1 MQYMKL
7 TFIFIFSPF
16 LVGCGEILDSKL
28 DKYFPLNPKN
38 EGQSIIFSSK
48 LPLNTLP
55 RVRVEFI
62 STKCTKMSLNAAY
75 TKINHRDKKSKTV
88 WDIENKG
95 NNTFESKIPLNGGG
109 WCDWKLNQIVIG
121 LIYNKDHFINKN
133 IELSESSNLFINI
146 ENESNNNKIK
156 SNASINYIERIYPV
170 YEKISEKY
178 ERVFFISPHRGEKHN
193 MSLPKNTNGYI
204 YYSPKLNESK
214 VTHVFIS
221 GENSFVRYPNGEI
234 NRNSD
239 YIDYQKIDNLTI
251 N

>member
-1 MQYMKL
+1 MKYMKL
-7 TFIFIFSPF
+7 TSILILSPF

-28 DKYFPLNPKN
+28 DRYFPLNTKN
-38 EGQSIIFSSK
+38 EGESIIFSSK
-48 LPLNTLP
+48 SPSNTLP
-55 RVRVEFI
+55 RVRVEYI

-75 TKINHRDKKSKTV
+75 TKVNHQDKKSKTV

-95 NNTFESKIPLNGGG
+95 NNNFETKIPLNGGG

-121 LIYNKDHFINKN
+121 LIYDKNRFINKDV
-133 IELSESSNLFINI
+133 ELSESSNLFIKI
-146 ENESNNNKIK
+146 ENDNNKVK
-156 SNASINYIERIYPV
+156 SNTSINYIERIYPV

-178 ERVFFISPHRGEKHN
+178 ERVFFISPHRGEKYN

-221 GENSFVRYPNGEI
+221 GRNSFVKYPNGEI
-234 NRNSD
+234 NYNTSH
-239 YIDYQKIDNLTI
+239 IDYQKIDNI
-251 N
+251 IFN